1 MMRRLSVVTLSI
13 ALLSCGAADDELDDA
28 RYGSIRE
35 PLLKPTDVGAKRA
48 IVGTTYNLY
57 FMSESDHS
65 LDWVQSSV
73 RNTAPVD
80 AAFIHRNF
88 NRVTNGDGM
97 ADKPLSTLKSE
108 TVAFS
113 TFAAKYAP
121 VPGEDPD
128 NFDYHQKMTA
138 MLDAVRKHLK
148 NPIVIRFG
156 RKVGSN
162 LTGAISVY
170 IVGTLPSGKV
180 GGLFTVSVE
189 T

>member
-1 MMRRLSVVTLSI
+1 MMRRLSVVSLSI
-13 ALLSCGAADDELDDA
+13 ALLSCGASDDDLDDA
-28 RYGSIRE
+28 RYGSLKE
-35 PLLKPTDVGAKRA
+35 PLLKPTDAGAKRA
-48 IVGTTYNLY
+48 IVATTFNLY

-73 RNTAPVD
+73 RNMAPVD

-97 ADKPLSTLKSE
+97 ADKPLSSLKSE
-108 TVAFS
+108 TVAFD
-113 TFAAKYAP
+113 TFAAKYVP

-128 NFDYHQKMTA
+128 NFAYHQKMTS

-148 NPIVIRFG
+148 SPIVIRFG
-156 RKVGSN
+156 RKVSGT

-170 IVGTLPSGKV
+170 IVGTLPSGRV